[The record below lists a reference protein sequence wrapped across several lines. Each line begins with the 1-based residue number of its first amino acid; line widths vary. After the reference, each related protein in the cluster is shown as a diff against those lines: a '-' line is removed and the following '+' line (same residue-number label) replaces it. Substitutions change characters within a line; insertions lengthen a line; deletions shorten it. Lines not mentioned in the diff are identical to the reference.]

1 MAHKPNEYSA
11 TGRRKTSVARVRIRQ
26 GEGKLTVN
34 GRDAAEYFPV
44 ESLRSQIDQPF
55 KVTGTERKFDVV
67 ASVRGGGLSGQAGA
81 IRLGIARALT
91 LVDINL
97 RPALKEAGL
106 LTRDP
111 RMKERKKSGQPGA
124 RKRFQFSKR

>member
-1 MAHKPNEYSA
+1 MATITANSA
-11 TGRRKTSVARVRIRQ
+11 TGRRKTAVARVRLIP
-26 GEGKLTVN
+26 GTGKIEVN
-34 GRDAAEYFPV
+34 GRPFEEYFPTTALQNTV
-44 ESLRSQIDQPF
+44 LAPLTLTNL
-55 KVTGTERKFDVV
+55 VNTYDV
-67 ASVRGGGLSGQAGA
+67 SVNTNGGGANGQAGA
-81 IRLGIARALT
+81 VRLGISRALL

-97 RPALKEAGL
+97 RAALKAEGY